1 MIALAKKRDGVI
13 YDQYTASVNYKKFI
27 SSFSSF
33 ATLDESTRVP

>member
-27 SSFSSF
+27 FIVR
-33 ATLDESTRVP
+33 DTRWIDARAV